1 MHTENIDFGL
11 QYPFTEDDLKNA
23 RRALLAKYHPDR
35 AAEDLKGEYTSL
47 SQDINAEYSR
57 MRLLCVSMA
66 KKEIILLNRK
76 HSPIEILYGI
86 FLMFEIPAYLAIG
99 VLLNNLDTQS
109 HWLYLLS
116 GTLVLLS
123 VFLFYIARMKLAIR
137 LQLLQL
143 IAVFLLF
150 AIPYPVLLSA
160 TATLIFLSLWV
171 KPKLPFLF
179 KLAF

>member
-35 AAEDLKGEYTSL
+35 AAEDLKGAYTSL

-57 MRLLCVSMA
+57 MRPLCVSMA
-66 KKEIILLNRK
+66 KKEIIRLSRK

-86 FLMFEIPAYLAIG
+86 FLLFEIPAYLAIG
-99 VLLNNLDTQS
+99 VILNIIDTQS
-109 HWLYLLS
+109 HWLYLMS

-123 VFLFYIARMKLAIR
+123 VFLFYIARMKLSIR

-143 IAVFLLF
+143 VAVFLLF